1 MSINGPMTIPVTFV
15 VTYKVLYLF
24 TSVTAYDPKM
34 NGYLVEC
41 QHWILGL
48 AVLAIATVPKRKT
61 GANAQTTDLNNP
73 NS

>member
-1 MSINGPMTIPVTFV
+1 MHHVSQLSLM
-15 VTYKVLYLF
+15 
-24 TSVTAYDPKM
+24 
-34 NGYLVEC
+34 EC

-61 GANAQTTDLNNP
+61 GANAQTADLNNP